1 MPRRRDTI
9 DSFRIREGF
18 GRDSGGIREV
28 SILRFQLLPHA
39 YQVALRIMKKR
50 VSTEVANLHHGHH
63 LCATSLLHNR
73 HQGLYGINPND
84 DDCSLGLRVSLR
96 DAAIDG
102 AWTRS
107 HVLARRVAIERS
119 RLCPSCSTLHNPPP
133 LSR

>member
-1 MPRRRDTI
+1 
-9 DSFRIREGF
+9 
-18 GRDSGGIREV
+18 
-28 SILRFQLLPHA
+28 
-39 YQVALRIMKKR
+39 MKKR

-84 DDCSLGLRVSLR
+84 DDCALGLRVSLR

-107 HVLARRVAIERS
+107 HVLARRIGRDERVVELGIGRKLPAES
-119 RLCPSCSTLHNPPP
+119 LLVKRLARSESSAGT
-133 LSR
+133 SK

>member
-1 MPRRRDTI
+1 
-9 DSFRIREGF
+9 
-18 GRDSGGIREV
+18 
-28 SILRFQLLPHA
+28 
-39 YQVALRIMKKR
+39 MKKR

-84 DDCSLGLRVSLR
+84 DDCALGLRVSLR

-107 HVLARRVAIERS
+107 HVLARRIGRKLPAESLLVKRLARS
-119 RLCPSCSTLHNPPP
+119 ESSAGT
-133 LSR
+133 SK

>member
-1 MPRRRDTI
+1 M
-9 DSFRIREGF
+9 
-18 GRDSGGIREV
+18 

-63 LCATSLLHNR
+63 LCATSLLHSR

-107 HVLARRVAIERS
+107 HVLARRTGRDEREVELGIGRKLPAES
-119 RLCPSCSTLHNPPP
+119 LLVKRLARSESSAGT
-133 LSR
+133 SK